1 MTRAEYLSPERFPL
15 TTVPGLPAEWQR
27 CLDIANLAWLE
38 EVAVRGGALSDR
50 QRRRLQEL
58 RDKAAAFP
66 SLRAEAERLR
76 AWRWPDTAS
85 GEEAIPPPRRGR
97 PVP

>member
-15 TTVPGLPAEWQR
+15 STVPGLPAQWQR

-38 EVAVRGGALSDR
+38 EFAARGGALSDR
-50 QRRRLQEL
+50 QRRRPQEL

-66 SLRAEAERLR
+66 PLRADAERLR
-76 AWRWPDTAS
+76 ARRGPDAAS
-85 GEEAIPPPRRGR
+85 GEEAMTPAASIPA
-97 PVP
+97 

>member
-27 CLDIANLAWLE
+27 CLDAANLAWLE
-38 EVAVRGGALSDR
+38 EFVARGGALSDR

-66 SLRAEAERLR
+66 PLRAEADRLR
-76 AWRWPDTAS
+76 TCRGPDTAD
-85 GEEAIPPPRRGR
+85 GEEAMTPAASIPA
-97 PVP
+97 

>member
-1 MTRAEYLSPERFPL
+1 MTPAEYLSPKRFPL

-38 EVAVRGGALSDR
+38 EFVARGGALSDLR
-50 QRRRLQEL
+50 QRRLKEL

-66 SLRAEAERLR
+66 PLRAEADRLLACR
-76 AWRWPDTAS
+76 GPDTAS
-85 GEEAIPPPRRGR
+85 GEEAMTPAASIPA
-97 PVP
+97 

>member
-1 MTRAEYLSPERFPL
+1 MTPAEYLSPKRFPL

-38 EVAVRGGALSDR
+38 EFVARGGALSDR
-50 QRRRLQEL
+50 QQRRLTEL
-58 RDKAAAFP
+58 WDKAAAFP

-76 AWRWPDTAS
+76 AWRGPDTAS
-85 GEEAIPPPRRGR
+85 GEEAMTPAASIPA
-97 PVP
+97 

>member
-15 TTVPGLPAEWQR
+15 TTVPGLPAAWQR

-38 EVAVRGGALSDR
+38 ELAARGGALSDR

-66 SLRAEAERLR
+66 SLQAEAERLR
-76 AWRWPDTAS
+76 ACRGPDAAS
-85 GEEAIPPPRRGR
+85 GEEVMTPAASLPA
-97 PVP
+97 

>member
-15 TTVPGLPAEWQR
+15 STVPGLPAEWQR

-38 EVAVRGGALSDR
+38 EFAARVGTLSDLQ
-50 QRRRLQEL
+50 QRRFKEL

-66 SLRAEAERLR
+66 PLRAEAERLR
-76 AWRWPDTAS
+76 AGRGPDTAS
-85 GEEAIPPPRRGR
+85 REEAMTPAASIPA
-97 PVP
+97 